1 LVEKITTSISNQIK
15 KENVSFVLDFS
26 KVKEMMPIKSYLYSI
41 FYNLITNSIKYKQL
55 QVNPVIEIRSA
66 MNGKNIVLFFKDN
79 GLGFDTN
86 KNQNQIF
93 GLYKRFHSHVEG
105 KGLGLFMVKSQ
116 VESLGGKISVNS
128 EINKGTEFKIEFEI

>member
-1 LVEKITTSISNQIK
+1 
-15 KENVSFVLDFS
+15 
-26 KVKEMMPIKSYLYSI
+26 
-41 FYNLITNSIKYKQL
+41 
-55 QVNPVIEIRSA
+55 VIEIRSA